1 MLRKAFV
8 AVLALG
14 IMPAGLSAP
23 ARGFTGTNSTALAA
37 RQAALLL
44 AQKKKHHHHHHK
56 TLATI
61 VPVVPQVRVAK

>member
-23 ARGFTGTNSTALAA
+23 ARGFTGINGTALAA